1 MDNYPPNGY
10 QFPPDHPESQNHQ
23 GHPAAHDRPHPHSF
37 SLKSV
42 FGSPGLDQNIAARN
56 ERPVDVAPQPV
67 VQVLSPRG
75 VEYVFLT
82 IVLFTG
88 AINLIAALIIL
99 INGNIDFSA
108 LAFPTASLVVTV
120 PIFAWLFLRL
130 KRAEL
135 SNPQLA
141 LDPSKR
147 RSTQFTKIISFI
159 TCLFTLIG
167 FIFGIFIKIGGN
179 SNASMVKLFFDV
191 LVILVVAGGILAYY
205 WINER

>member
-1 MDNYPPNGY
+1 MDNYPPDSH
-10 QFPPDHPESQNHQ
+10 QFPPDHPASQNRQ
-23 GHPAAHDRPHPHSF
+23 GHPDGNTRPHPHSF

-42 FGSPGLDQNIAARN
+42 FGPPDLNQNHASLSEGPA
-56 ERPVDVAPQPV
+56 DVAPQPV

-88 AINLIAALIIL
+88 AINLIAALVIL

-108 LAFPTASLVVTV
+108 LAFPTAALVVTV
-120 PIFAWLFLRL
+120 PVFAWLFLRL

-135 SNPQLA
+135 TNPQLA

-147 RSTQFTKIISFI
+147 RSTQFTKVISFA

-179 SNASMVKLFFDV
+179 SNASMVKLFLDV

>member
-1 MDNYPPNGY
+1 MDNYPQDSY
-10 QFPPDHPESQNHQ
+10 QFPPDHPESRNRPD
-23 GHPAAHDRPHPHSF
+23 HPAGHDRPHPHSF

-42 FGSPGLDQNIAARN
+42 FGPPELNQNHAALS
-56 ERPVDVAPQPV
+56 EGPSSVTPQPV

-75 VEYVFLT
+75 IEYVFLT

-99 INGNIDFSA
+99 IDGNIDFSA
-108 LAFPTASLVVTV
+108 LAFPTAALVVTV

-135 SNPQLA
+135 RNPKLA

-147 RSTQFTKIISFI
+147 RSTQFTKVISFA

-167 FIFGIFIKIGGN
+167 FVFGIFIRIGGN
-179 SNASMVKLFFDV
+179 SDASMVKLFFDV
-191 LVILVVAGGILAYY
+191 LVILAVAGGILAYY

>member
-1 MDNYPPNGY
+1 MDN
-10 QFPPDHPESQNHQ
+10 
-23 GHPAAHDRPHPHSF
+23 F
-37 SLKSV
+37 SLKSIL
-42 FGSPGLDQNIAARN
+42 GSPEPGQAGGQYPNTGP
-56 ERPVDVAPQPV
+56 RPPDVAPQPV

-88 AINLIAALIIL
+88 SINLIAALVVL
-99 INGNIDFSA
+99 INGNIDFSV
-108 LAFPTASLVVTV
+108 LAFPTAALLVTV
-120 PIFAWLFLRL
+120 PAFAWLFLRL

-135 SNPQLA
+135 ANPQLA

-147 RSTQFTKIISFI
+147 RSTQFIKVVSFT

-167 FIFGIFIKIGGN
+167 FLFGFFIRIGGN
-179 SNASMVKLFFDV
+179 YSGSFVKFFLDI

-205 WINER
+205 WVNER